1 MKIIKKIKSWKDLN
15 KLKKILKPGKQ
26 QGNEAVTL
34 IIFGLVFKSHALKK
48 KQIQKKCKIYI

>member
-34 IIFGLVFKSHALKK
+34 IIFGLVFKSHA
-48 KQIQKKCKIYI
+48 